1 MTESENHKPFI
12 GGIDAVI
19 PGMSRFSHFAMATTF
34 DVFIVH
40 EDKNYAQQAAEE
52 AFHLTDRLE
61 GEFSRFIE
69 NSDISQ
75 IGNLAAHQT
84 LRLGLDSFRC
94 LKLCQRICE
103 ETDGAFNVTVGS
115 LMNRWFDKDKNLRQP
130 SKEELET
137 ARKHTGCGV
146 FKLNEEEFT
155 IEVMADNVQVDLGAV
170 GKGYAVDKMGESLRE
185 WEVNVALINAGGSSV
200 LALDGPVKLPGWPVT
215 LSSPDNRILAKVYLK
230 TRALSGSG
238 VQKGRHIINPRTGQP
253 VKDRLGAWVCTKDA
267 ATADALSTAFM
278 VMGTKDIERYCERHT
293 DIQAMVLPADT
304 KQVLS
309 YGNWRGL
316 LADGAPDGS

>member
-1 MTESENHKPFI
+1 MTESENPKSFV
-12 GGIDAVI
+12 GSIDAVI

-52 AFHLTDRLE
+52 AFRLADRLE
-61 GEFSRFIE
+61 NEFSRFIE

-75 IGNLAAHQT
+75 IGNLASHQK

-94 LKLCQRICE
+94 LKLCQQICE
-103 ETDGAFNVTVGS
+103 ETDGAFDVTVGS

-130 SKEELET
+130 SKDELEM
-137 ARKHTGCGV
+137 ARKHIGCGI
-146 FKLNEEEFT
+146 FKLNEEDFT
-155 IEVMADNVQVDLGAV
+155 VEVMTDNVQVDLGAV
-170 GKGYAVDKMGESLRE
+170 GKGYAADKMGESLRE
-185 WEVNVALINAGGSSV
+185 WDINVALINGGGSSV
-200 LALDGPVKLPGWPVT
+200 LALDGPAKLLGWPVT
-215 LSSPDNRILAKVYLK
+215 LSSPDDRILANVYLK

-253 VKDRLGAWVCTKDA
+253 VKDKLGAWVCTKDA

-278 VMGTKDIERYCERHT
+278 VMGTKDIKRYCERHI
-293 DIQAMVLPADT
+293 DIQSMILSADT

-309 YGNWRGL
+309 YGNWRERTI
-316 LADGAPDGS
+316 